1 MQNGRMNTL
10 RPRVYI
16 ESSVVSYLT
25 ARQSTDP
32 VKATWQAVTREWWK
46 HSLPTVQPFVS
57 AFVLEEVSM
66 GDPSAAAE
74 RVKAIDALA
83 RLTSSDEVV
92 ELADFFLLAG
102 GLPKKARL
110 DALHIA
116 CATVHRMDVLLTW
129 NCVHMANP
137 TQLPVVRGLCAARGY
152 RMPEIVTPVQLV
164 SN

>member
-1 MQNGRMNTL
+1 MSTPL
-10 RPRVYI
+10 PRVYI

-25 ARQSTDP
+25 ARPSNDP
-32 VKATWQAVTREWWK
+32 IKATWQAVTREWWK
-46 HSLPTVQPFVS
+46 QSLPIVQPFVS

-66 GDPSAAAE
+66 GDTGAAAE
-74 RVKAIDALA
+74 RIKAIEALP
-83 RLTSSDEVV
+83 RLASSDEVV
-92 ELADFFLLAG
+92 KLADFFLLAG

-137 TQLPVVRGLCAARGY
+137 TQLPIVRGLCAAHGY